1 MVWMSFA
8 LLKFLFD
15 YQELEIFVCSALY
28 CELHRSN
35 FQGLQMVY

>member
-1 MVWMSFA
+1 MVDGFA

-15 YQELEIFVCSALY
+15 YQGLEIFVCLALY
-28 CELHRSN
+28 CELRRSN